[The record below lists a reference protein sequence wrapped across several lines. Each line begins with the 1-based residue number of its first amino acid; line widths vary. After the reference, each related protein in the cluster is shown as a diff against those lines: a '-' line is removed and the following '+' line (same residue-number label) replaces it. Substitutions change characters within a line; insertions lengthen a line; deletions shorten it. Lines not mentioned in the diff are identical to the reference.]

1 MPLNKTHTL
10 ADVESMVRILA
21 NEIAPDKIQP
31 DTIKD
36 LTNKNQF
43 NLCEMLN
50 GALAPDY
57 EDTAVLSDAASS
69 YAVSLISTG
78 AGYAYATRTITTV
91 ALHALTSADIGKRI
105 VFFDQTT
112 DPAGKVAIAQIESIT
127 STYAF
132 VVTAAN
138 GVADITSPNCDYAV
152 FSAHS
157 AAYLDLS
164 AIKIDKIIKVKDS
177 TSGLVSPKPSYDFEN
192 LTIKGYVNSV
202 FYNHS
207 GEKLFL
213 FKGSSVSAWGTLT
226 LYYYRLPTPVSATT
240 DYLDVKEKY
249 FSILIDMIKLE
260 VYEISGKSGMA
271 PKQVQENVS
280 NFIRQMNLE
289 KEAVIKGRQ
298 KVAG

>member
-1 MPLNKTHTL
+1 LPLNKTHTL

-69 YAVSLISTG
+69 YAASLISTG

-138 GVADITSPNCDYAV
+138 GVADITSPNCDYVV

-157 AAYLDLS
+157 TANVDLS
-164 AIKIDKIIKVKDS
+164 ALRIDKVIKVVDA
-177 TSGLVSPKPSYDFEN
+177 TNGLVSERKDLAFEN
-192 LTIKGYVNSV
+192 LSNISHLTNSV
-202 FYNHS
+202 FYNLF
-207 GEKLFL
+207 GETLFL
-213 FKGSSVSAWGTLT
+213 SKGSNVSAWGTLT
-226 LYYYRLPTPVSATT
+226 LYYYRIPVLVSVDGDFIDMRDKYMDLLIDKCYLDIYAIGKAAPPQSVMDNVRSAT
-240 DYLDVKEKY
+240 
-249 FSILIDMIKLE
+249 
-260 VYEISGKSGMA
+260 A
-271 PKQVQENVS
+271 Q
-280 NFIRQMNLE
+280 IRGTNAE
-289 KEAVIKGRQ
+289 KEAKIMQQKGS
-298 KVAG
+298 